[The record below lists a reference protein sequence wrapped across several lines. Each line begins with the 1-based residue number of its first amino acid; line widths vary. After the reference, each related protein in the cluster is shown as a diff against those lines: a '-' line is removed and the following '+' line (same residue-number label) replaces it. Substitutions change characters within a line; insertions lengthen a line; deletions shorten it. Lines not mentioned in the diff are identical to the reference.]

1 MVSVI
6 STTAFQAVWVGLN
19 PTTCSIQP
27 NEAMLVEKPLRVSKN
42 YLRLTNL
49 HIDNQF
55 TLQSCSYLMKS
66 KKESL
71 LQYIPLW

>member
-1 MVSVI
+1 MLQSVALRKWLKLAERYR
-6 STTAFQAVWVGLN
+6 TET
-19 PTTCSIQP
+19 IQP

-55 TLQSCSYLMKS
+55 TLQSCSYLMKN

-71 LQYIPLW
+71 PQYIPR